1 MKHRLCNRI
10 ILFTLLIMC
19 SFSCSSDLDFEQAKD
34 FNIQPVFTTNLAYL
48 KGNASDFVE
57 NGVEL
62 PVFSYVANV
71 DFLSK
76 SFVEEDLVKAE
87 LYFRVKNT
95 INRAYL
101 FNITFLNENNA
112 PIYAIAINV
121 PAYAGTEILAEKTEI
136 FTAANVSILKKTT
149 KMAFA
154 IVMFPGPPLTE
165 SSPGRVE
172 LSSSIT
178 AYFDVE

>member
-1 MKHRLCNRI
+1 MKYRFYNRI
-10 ILFTLLIMC
+10 ILFTLLILC
-19 SFSCSSDLDFEQAKD
+19 SFSCSSDLDYDQVND

-62 PVFSYVANV
+62 PVFSYLTNV
-71 DFLSK
+71 DFLNT

-101 FNITFLNENNA
+101 FNITFLNANNA
-112 PIYAIAINV
+112 PIHAITMNV
-121 PAYAGTEILAEKTEI
+121 PAYSGTEILAEKTET
-136 FTAANVSILKKTT
+136 FTAANVDILKKTT
-149 KMAFA
+149 KLAFA
-154 IVMFPGPPLTE
+154 IVMYPGPPLTE